1 MYKYGDGSVVVLVP
15 TIVAM
20 VLATPNS
27 EDYDRTEANGI
38 LLELLKQ
45 RHPKKSHGFDG
56 RTYEDFKNS
65 EVEDAVFD
73 LSLLR
78 SYVQNSF
85 LPQMTAKGFTSY
97 DIEDE
102 CLNSIWNSNDDFDL
116 EWSDM
121 WRKLREIAGY
131 TVDYL
136 TADDEIRAGR
146 FNNIESALFF
156 MSSAHIVPKEKHSLY
171 CIPVRFLPSK

>member
-1 MYKYGDGSVVVLVP
+1 MYKNGDGSVVVLVP
-15 TIVAM
+15 TIAAM
-20 VLATPNS
+20 ILATPDS
-27 EDYDRTEANGI
+27 DDYDRTEANGI

-45 RHPKKSHGFDG
+45 RHLKKRMGYDG
-56 RTYEDFKNS
+56 RTYEDFENS
-65 EVEDAVFD
+65 EVRDAVFD

-78 SYVQNSF
+78 SYVLNSF

-102 CLNSIWNSNDDFDL
+102 CLNSIWNSNDDSDL

-131 TVDYL
+131 RVDYL
-136 TADDEIRAGR
+136 NADNESRAGR

-156 MSSAHIVPKEKHSLY
+156 MSSAHIVPKEKHCLY
-171 CIPVRFLPSK
+171 CIPVRFIP